1 MSFAALLLVAMGVSA
16 DAFAVAV
23 GKGLTMRRLHRPTAA
38 AVAVA
43 FGSAQ
48 ALMFLVG
55 WLLGAQ
61 LETYVTSVD
70 HWVAFALL
78 LLVGGAMLF
87 EARSGA
93 GPDEHD
99 GDVDGDVE
107 EDRAGGLATRSR
119 VTPRELLVLAVA
131 TSIDAL
137 AVGIS
142 SALLDV
148 DIVVAVLLI
157 GAVTCALSFAGV
169 VLGQRAGARLRG
181 PAEVAG
187 GLVLIA
193 IGTRILLQHLGVV

>member
-23 GKGLTMRRLHRPTAA
+23 GKGLAMRRLHTPTAT
-38 AVAVA
+38 AVALA
-43 FGSAQ
+43 FGAAQ
-48 ALMFLVG
+48 AVMFLGG

-70 HWVAFALL
+70 HWIAFALL
-78 LLVGGAMLF
+78 LLVGGAMLY
-87 EARSGA
+87 EARSGS
-93 GPDEHD
+93 PEHAAADDATD
-99 GDVDGDVE
+99 GGT
-107 EDRAGGLATRSR
+107 GGLATRTR
-119 VTPRELLVLAVA
+119 VAPKELLVLSVA

-148 DIVVAVLLI
+148 DIVAAVLVI
-157 GAVTCALSFAGV
+157 GVVTCVLSFAGV
-169 VLGQRAGARLRG
+169 ALGQRAGARFRG

-187 GLVLIA
+187 GLVLVA

>member
-1 MSFAALLLVAMGVSA
+1 MSFAAVLLIAMGVSA
-16 DAFAVAV
+16 DAFAVAL
-23 GKGLTMRRLHRPTAA
+23 GKGLTMRRLHGPTAA
-38 AVAVA
+38 SIAVA
-43 FGSAQ
+43 FGAAQ

-61 LETYVTSVD
+61 LETYVTAVD

-87 EARSGA
+87 EARSG
-93 GPDEHD
+93 DED
-99 GDVDGDVE
+99 DVVE
-107 EDRAGGLATRSR
+107 PSAPAGGSGALATRSR
-119 VTPRELLVLAVA
+119 VAPRELLVLSVA

-148 DIVVAVLLI
+148 DLVVAATVI
-157 GAVTCALSFAGV
+157 GLVTASLSFAGV

>member
-38 AVAVA
+38 AVALA

-93 GPDEHD
+93 GSDDDD
-99 GDVDGDVE
+99 GDVDGD
-107 EDRAGGLATRSR
+107 RPAGGLATRSR
-119 VTPRELLVLAVA
+119 VMPRELLVLAVA

-157 GAVTCALSFAGV
+157 GAVTCVLSFAGV

>member
-38 AVAVA
+38 AVALA

-93 GPDEHD
+93 GSDDDD
-99 GDVDGDVE
+99 GDDDGG
-107 EDRAGGLATRSR
+107 RPAGGLATRSR

-157 GAVTCALSFAGV
+157 GAVTCVLSFAGV

>member
-1 MSFAALLLVAMGVSA
+1 MSLFALLLVAMGVSA

-23 GKGLTMRRLHRPTAA
+23 GKGLTMRRLHRPTA
-38 AVAVA
+38 VSIAVA
-43 FGSAQ
+43 FAVAQ
-48 ALMFLVG
+48 SLMFFVG

-61 LETYVTSVD
+61 LESYVTSVD
-70 HWVAFALL
+70 HWIAFALL

-87 EARSGA
+87 EARSGSSED
-93 GPDEHD
+93 GPPDELRD
-99 GDVDGDVE
+99 GASGTV
-107 EDRAGGLATRSR
+107 ATR
-119 VTPRELLVLAVA
+119 PRLAPQELLVLSVA

-148 DIVVAVLLI
+148 DISAAVLVI
-157 GAVTCALSFAGV
+157 GVVTCVLTFAGV
-169 VLGQRAGARLRG
+169 VLGQRVGARWRG

>member
-1 MSFAALLLVAMGVSA
+1 MSLFAVLLIAVGVSA
-16 DAFAVAV
+16 DAFAVAL
-23 GKGLTMRRLHRPTAA
+23 GKGLAMRRMHAPTAA
-38 AVAVA
+38 SIALA
-43 FGSAQ
+43 FGAAQ

-61 LETYVTSVD
+61 LETYVTSID

-78 LLVGGAMLF
+78 LIIGLAMLS

-93 GPDEHD
+93 DD
-99 GDVDGDVE
+99 DGDVE
-107 EDRAGGLATRSR
+107 GTPGGGPGSVATRST
-119 VTPRELLVLAVA
+119 VTPKELLVLSVA

-148 DIVVAVLLI
+148 DLLLAGTVIGLMTAV
-157 GAVTCALSFAGV
+157 LSFAGV
-169 VLGQRAGARLRG
+169 ALGQRAGARFRG
-181 PAEVAG
+181 PAELAG

-193 IGTRILLQHLGVV
+193 IGTRILLQHLGLV

>member
-1 MSFAALLLVAMGVSA
+1 MSFAAVLLIAVGVSA

-23 GKGLTMRRLHRPTAA
+23 GKGLTMRRLHAPTAA
-38 AVAVA
+38 SIALA
-43 FGSAQ
+43 FGAAQ
-48 ALMFLVG
+48 ALMFVIG

-61 LETYVTSVD
+61 LETHITSID

-93 GPDEHD
+93 DDD
-99 GDVDGDVE
+99 GEQRPPADGSG
-107 EDRAGGLATRSR
+107 ALATRLA
-119 VTPRELLVLAVA
+119 VAPKELLVLSVA

-148 DIVVAVLLI
+148 DVVVAVTVI
-157 GAVTCALSFAGV
+157 GGVTGVLSFAGV
-169 VLGQRAGARLRG
+169 ALGQRAGARFRG

-193 IGTRILLQHLGVV
+193 IGTNILLQHLGVV

>member
-1 MSFAALLLVAMGVSA
+1 MSFAAMLLIAVGVSA

-23 GKGLTMRRLHRPTAA
+23 GRGLGMRRLHGPTATSIA
-38 AVAVA
+38 LA
-43 FGSAQ
+43 FGAAQ

-61 LETYVTSVD
+61 LESYVTPVD
-70 HWVAFALL
+70 HWIAFALL
-78 LLVGGAMLF
+78 LLVGGAMLV
-87 EARSGA
+87 EARSGP
-93 GPDEHD
+93 G
-99 GDVDGDVE
+99 GDVVE
-107 EDRAGGLATRSR
+107 EVRGGGAGALATRST
-119 VTPRELLVLAVA
+119 VTPSELLVLSVA

-148 DIVVAVLLI
+148 DIVAAVVLI
-157 GAVTCALSFAGV
+157 GLVTCALSFAGV
-169 VLGQRAGARLRG
+169 ALGQRAGSRFRG
-181 PAEVAG
+181 PAEIAG